1 MPSCKIL
8 QLSMALILSSHSA
21 FIVCP
26 SQARSVCKYPS
37 IEKSDERLMH
47 MIPASLR
54 RARNKSASAEMAKN
68 ATEQR
73 DKSCSPDT
81 MNGAIK
87 IIG

>member
-1 MPSCKIL
+1 MKASNTQNRSLHPCTNIH
-8 QLSMALILSSHSA
+8 QLKSA
-21 FIVCP
+21 ING
-26 SQARSVCKYPS
+26 
-37 IEKSDERLMH
+37 LTH

-54 RARNKSASAEMAKN
+54 RARNKRASAEMAKN

-87 IIG
+87 NNRLVARVD